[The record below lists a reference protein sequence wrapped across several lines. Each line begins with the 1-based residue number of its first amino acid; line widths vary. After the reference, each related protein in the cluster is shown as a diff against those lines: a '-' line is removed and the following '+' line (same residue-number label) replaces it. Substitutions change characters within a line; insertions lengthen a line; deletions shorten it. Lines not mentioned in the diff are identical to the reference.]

1 MKHRAH
7 LALAFAIVLAG
18 CSGEL
23 RSGKTSTGLHTR
35 ATSPREVRE
44 AQGPSYE
51 TIVDLIGSRKL
62 RSIDALLAQP
72 EFSPAFRRGFT
83 AVFRSKSIQYADPL
97 NPRILLYGEDAK
109 LVLAFTCATGDC
121 VALPGSGIEHG
132 PVAGGNDLELVQ
144 WRDATKSFEYR
155 SIAFPEA
162 GDGDVVFS
170 DANPMKCL
178 GCHKATDPRPN
189 FEPYDQWPGM
199 YGGNDDGAQ
208 PGILTD
214 GESRDTLDQFLA
226 TGTSRPRYRRLQELA
241 EGYQYI
247 YDYGGVHS
255 VDARTAKYHNI
266 DLNEALYLLN
276 DERIVDRIRKLPFYD
291 DIKYALVVGLAG
303 APFSDPL
310 RALGQDDLAALVD
323 DCASGSNEAT
333 RMIQLL
339 HGLGVDSLPWFMS
352 FKADVHSQLVAP
364 AFSVEGQ
371 VTNGLVALDGDLA
384 AQDAD
389 ARAKDGWAHLLA
401 THSVRDGLAKC
412 AAEQHAG
419 P

>member
-1 MKHRAH
+1 M
-7 LALAFAIVLAG
+7 
-18 CSGEL
+18 
-23 RSGKTSTGLHTR
+23 
-35 ATSPREVRE
+35 RE
-44 AQGPSYE
+44 ASGPSYE
-51 TIVDLIGSRKL
+51 ALVDMIGARKL
-62 RSIDALLAQP
+62 RSIDTLLAQP

-83 AVFRSKSIQYADPL
+83 AVFRSHSIQYADPM

-121 VALPGSGIEHG
+121 VGLPKGDGG

-170 DANPMKCL
+170 EANPTKCL

-208 PGILTD
+208 PGIVTD

-226 TGTSRPRYRRLQELA
+226 TGTTRPRYQRLQELV

-276 DERIVDRIRKLPFYD
+276 DERIVDRIRKLPFYE
-291 DIKYALVVGLAG
+291 DIKYALVVGLSG

-310 RALGQDDLAALVD
+310 RALGKDDLAALVD
-323 DCASGSNEAT
+323 DCASGANEAT

-352 FKADVHSQLVAP
+352 FRADVHSELVAP
-364 AFSVEGQ
+364 AFSVEGE
-371 VTNGLVALDGDLA
+371 VTNGLVALDGALVAEDGE
-384 AQDAD
+384 
-389 ARAKDGWAHLLA
+389 ARAEQGWAHLLS
-401 THSVRDGLAKC
+401 TLSPQSVRDGLTKC
-412 AAEQHAG
+412 AAEQHAA